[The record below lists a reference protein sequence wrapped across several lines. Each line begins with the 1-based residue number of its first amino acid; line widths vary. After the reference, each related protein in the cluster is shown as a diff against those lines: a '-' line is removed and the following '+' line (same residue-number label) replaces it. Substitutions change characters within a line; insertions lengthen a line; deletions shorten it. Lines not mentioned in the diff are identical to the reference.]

1 MADLERVKSR
11 VFACKTGISDG
22 LKRLGAG
29 VGAAVLAL
37 AGGLAI
43 SVPAQAASGTI
54 NGGASLGTNGQCTAA
69 SPSSF
74 GVSFT
79 ATFQSADTGSL
90 DTYSLFLLDGTGT
103 IIGSSSQSI
112 SASAASTTTVIT
124 APTTQTPSDGSAYT
138 LVAYNQNTGSPI
150 YSVGD
155 LYESDDLQ
163 MASLAFDASALDDSC
178 PGPNSARPTPAITTA
193 ANPVNAAFVATIT
206 FDASVTGFDIS
217 DLAVGNGAASAFAG
231 AGANYSVTIT
241 PAVDGD
247 VTVGIPSAAAVNG
260 VGTESNAAPTLTVL
274 YDATSPQPEFTDSE
288 PDTTIEGP
296 ITAYLQF
303 DEIVSGVASG
313 QIGVTNAA
321 ISNFVQVS
329 NQLYSFTLTPDLG
342 QTNGVIALSYDAAQ
356 AQDSAGNDNLAGS
369 AIYFANTNAPS
380 AVISTS
386 DVEPVGGPFTVDVV
400 FNEAV
405 TGFDVGDFVA
415 AANFTVDSVSGS
427 GTTYTATLTP
437 TASGTLSIRVS
448 AGAVTDI
455 DTNANTISNLLQVQA
470 DITAPSVSVTTAEIS
485 PVGASFAATITFSKP
500 VVDFVVGDLVLTNA
514 TATDFSGSDDIYF
527 VTILPVATGTV
538 QVDIPAAI
546 AQDAGGRDNT
556 AAATLTLQADVVA
569 PTLTMTSAA
578 VGPVSDPFT
587 LLLDFSESFADFTLS
602 DLTVVNGVASNLQR
616 SGDDLIATI
625 TPTAIGTLTVDV
637 ADGAFQDLAGND
649 NPAATQFSIES
660 TANGAP
666 SVVIASS
673 SAAGLVSG
681 AAFPVTVT
689 FSEPVTGFLFDD
701 IVIVNGTRSSESI
714 SGNVY
719 SFTVTPVADGVVSVD
734 VPAGVA
740 QDVDLN
746 QNTAATQFSVTADT
760 GAPTVAITS
769 AAVGPVAGSFSV
781 TLTFSED
788 MDSVVGSTLTVGN
801 GSVTAMSGTGS
812 VYTATILPTADGT
825 VTVDVLDGAANDL
838 AGNGNTAATQY
849 SIAAVIGSPTL
860 AISGPAGPLS
870 DAFTVTFT
878 FSENVTGFTADDVV
892 TSNAVASS
900 FAGTGAVYTAT
911 IVPTAAGPITVD
923 VAAGAAQNGGGVNN
937 SAAPQYSVTA
947 ASLGPIATIT
957 SATPSVSGV
966 AFINVAV
973 AFDEDVSGLETTDFV
988 ITGGGA
994 PLAFSGSGS
1003 SYSFFTQSVGGVDL
1017 VVSLPASSV
1026 TAVAGGA
1033 PNRLGTD
1040 LVIPVAVVPSIPTV
1054 VISSASADPVT
1065 APTFDATV
1073 TFSEA
1078 VTGFTIADLS
1088 VSGGEVSAFSGSGA
1102 VYATTIT
1109 PTRDGTL
1116 TIDIAGSAA
1125 TSSTGGGNTAAAQ
1138 FSITVNQQLPQPV
1151 ITSALSGTVSGA
1163 FDIVVN
1169 FNEPVTGFDITD
1181 LTVGNG
1187 AASNFAGSGTAYTAT
1202 ITPAADGAVT
1212 VDIAAAAAVDVSAGD
1227 SLVAAQFSITND
1239 ETGATPTLS
1248 SAASNPFAGSFV
1260 LDVAFTEAVTGF
1272 TASDLTVG
1280 NGTASGLTGSGAAY
1294 TVTITPSASGAVT
1307 VDLASGKAGDAAGN
1321 PSLAAVQFSIT
1332 ADITAPSGYAVSL
1345 DQDPIFSGNVSAL
1358 SFSYTGFEV
1367 GATFDYTIA
1376 SDGGGASIT
1385 DSVLVAAAAGTV
1397 SGLDGSGLADGT
1409 ITLTAALTDVL
1420 GNVGADETDTAT
1432 KDTVDPTVVL
1442 STVSADPVSG
1452 AFTLD
1457 VVFSEPV
1464 TGFALG
1470 DLTVGNGAASAL
1482 AGAADTYSVTITPAS
1497 DGTVTVDLAAAKVLD
1512 LAGNDN
1518 TAATQFSIE
1527 TDGAAPTVL
1536 SVERQTPSGEN
1547 TNADSL
1553 TWRVSFSE
1561 AVANIDAADFEAG
1574 GTTAG
1579 VSAVALVS
1587 AGVYDVTISGGD
1599 LAGLDATVS
1608 LGFSVG
1614 QNIADIAGNAL
1625 SVVAPSGVNET
1636 YSVANTAPVLASIT
1650 RFTPT
1655 SEQTNADSVVW
1666 NFQFSAISD
1675 LFDLEASDF
1684 TLTGTTATLS
1694 VNRYSIGFYVTASG
1708 GDLAG
1713 LDGAV
1718 SITLNAG
1725 ADDEF
1730 GNTMATGVPSGT
1742 NDNSFT
1748 LDNTVPSV
1756 TLTTVS
1762 SDPVSG
1768 SFTLDVVF
1776 SESVTGFAVGDLD
1789 VGNGAA
1795 SAFAGS
1801 GTTYSATITP
1811 SGDGAVTVDVAAAA
1825 AQDLAGNDNTAA
1837 TQFSITSDGTAPTLA
1852 LSTVSADPV
1861 SGAFTLD
1868 VVFSESVTGFTV
1880 SDLTVGNGAA
1890 SAFAGSGTTYS
1901 ATITPAADGAV
1912 TVDVASAAA
1921 QDGAGNDNLAA
1932 TQFSITHDGT
1942 LPSLVLSTVSS
1953 DPVSGAF
1960 TLDIVFSESVT
1971 GFGLGDLDV
1980 ANGAASA
1987 LAGSG
1992 DTYSATITPA
2002 GDGLVTVDV
2011 AAASAQDS
2019 AGNGNSAAVQFSI
2032 TNDGTAPTVV
2042 LSTVSADPVSGAFT
2056 LDVVFSESVTGF
2068 GLGDLDVGNGAASAF
2083 AGAGTTYSATITPTG
2098 DGAVTVD
2105 VAAAAAQDSAGNDNS
2120 AATQFSITNDETAPT
2135 LLLSTLSS
2143 DPVSG
2148 AFTLD
2153 IVFSESV
2160 TGFTVGDLTVGNGA
2174 ASAFAGSGTTYSATI
2189 TPAADGAV
2197 TVDVAAAAAQ
2207 DSAGNDNLAAT
2218 QFSITR
2224 DGTAPTVVLSTV
2236 SADPVSGAFTLD
2248 IVFSE
2253 SVTGFGLG
2261 DLDVG
2266 NGAASAFAGSGASYS
2281 ATITP
2286 AGDGLV
2292 TVDLAAAAAQDAAGN
2307 DNLAATQFSITRD
2320 GTAPTLVLSTASAD
2334 PVSGVFTLDVVF
2346 SESVTGFALGD
2357 LNVGNGVASAFAG
2370 AGTTYSATITPAG
2383 DGLVTIDVAAAAAQD
2398 GAGNDSVAATQFSI
2412 TSDGTA
2418 PGLVIAGPA
2427 GTQTGAFAVS
2437 FTFTESVSGFAS
2449 GDIVVANGAVSAFAG
2464 SGAAYTATVTPA
2476 ADGPVT
2482 VDVAAGVASDA
2493 AGNTSTAAAQ
2503 LSINADISAPTVLSV
2518 VVSDAN
2524 LTVTDIGTSFTVAVT
2539 FSEALDSAIEPE
2551 FAFVG
2556 ADLSATLSLQSSA
2569 WSSGDTV
2576 FTASYDLLDSG
2587 LMADDVDVTVSG
2599 AADVAGN
2606 LLADSTT
2613 PDLFS
2618 VELRRGGITIAQTI
2632 EGTVDGEFDFTGDLG
2647 SFAISTSGQTGS
2659 RAFTDLIAGTY
2670 TITAAAED
2678 GFSADGASCSGG
2690 TTSVDGT
2697 TGAVTIVLAPAD
2709 SVTCT
2714 FAAIADPEIDE
2725 TAIPSVELALDSS
2738 IDNPAGVSTSF
2749 ALSNTGGS
2757 PFSFT
2762 AASDMTWLDVDPT
2775 SGSIPAEGSLE
2786 FTITFNDGVLALAP
2800 GTYTAT
2806 ITITETAAA
2815 GQKPTGMSANTL
2827 NVVPIPVTIQ
2837 LQPREGTLTIIATT
2851 APSQA
2856 GDGVFTYTSTL
2867 AELDGLSLSTVAGTA
2882 SSGAMTVLRGSYSLT
2897 QTTSEGWALN
2907 SMSCTGDTDNGSTF
2921 DLDTGTMVIDLDPE
2935 ESMVCTFANRRDEDF
2950 IREIT
2955 QSAIRSFMAARADQ
2969 ILTNSPELSGRMRGS
2984 RMSATPNRFAAD
2996 YADGRF
3002 SADLSTSLSAIRQA
3016 AENGQPQMPG
3026 ATQFNLDGQTGM
3038 ASLDV
3043 WAQATY
3049 TSIDDNRAGLDASST
3064 FGLYYLGVDMMA
3076 SEDLLVG
3083 ALLQWDHAETVTGT
3097 YRSEVSGDGWLAGP
3111 YMVARL
3117 AENVYL
3123 DARGAWGRSENDVN
3137 PIGLYTDAFETS
3149 RWLVEANLTGEMTSG
3164 NWRLSPQIG
3173 IAYFNEEQ
3181 DAYTDTLGFLIPS
3194 QEITLG
3200 RINAGPELA
3209 YRFLN
3214 AEGGYFEP
3222 YVRLTA
3228 LWDYD
3233 DADVYNAAGNLQG
3246 IGGLRADARFGLTAE
3261 LPNGGLI
3268 SGEIGIIGLGLGEF
3282 EANNAMLRI
3291 RLPLS
3296 ME

>member
-1 MADLERVKSR
+1 MANLERVKSR
-11 VFACKTGISDG
+11 VFACKTGISNG

-37 AGGLAI
+37 AGGLAL

-124 APTTQTPSDGSAYT
+124 APTTQTPTDGSAYT

-150 YSVGD
+150 YTVGD
-155 LYESDDLQ
+155 LYESDGFQ
-163 MASLAFDASALDDSC
+163 MASLAFDASALDNSC
-178 PGPNSARPTPAITTA
+178 PGPNSARPTPTITTA
-193 ANPVNAAFVATIT
+193 ANPTNAPFVATIT
-206 FDASVTGFDIS
+206 FDASVTGFDSS
-217 DLAVGNGAASAFAG
+217 DLVVGNGAASAFAG
-231 AGANYSVTIT
+231 SGASYSVTIT
-241 PAVDGD
+241 PVVDGD
-247 VTVGIPSAAAVNG
+247 VTVSIPAAAAVNG

-274 YDATSPQPEFTDSE
+274 YDETSPQPEFIDGE

-296 ITAYLQF
+296 ITVYLQF

-321 ISNFVQVS
+321 ISSFVQVS

-342 QTNGVIALSYDAAQ
+342 QTNGAVVLTYDAAQ
-356 AQDSAGNDNLAGS
+356 VSDIAGNTNVAAS
-369 AIYFANTNAPS
+369 QFYSANTDAPS
-380 AVISTS
+380 VVVSTS
-386 DVEPVGGPFTVDVV
+386 AVEPVSGPFTVDVV

-405 TGFDVGDFVA
+405 TGFDVGDFLA
-415 AANFTVDSVSGS
+415 AGNFTVDSVAGS
-427 GTTYTATLTP
+427 GTTYTAILTP
-437 TASGTLSIRVS
+437 TGSGTLSIRVS
-448 AGAVTDI
+448 AAAVIDV
-455 DTNANTISNLLQVQA
+455 DTNANTISNLLQVEA
-470 DITAPSVSVTTAEIS
+470 DITAPSVAITTAEVS

-514 TATDFSGSDDIYF
+514 TATDFSGSDGVYL

-538 QVDIPAAI
+538 KVDIPAAV
-546 AQDAGGRDNT
+546 AQDAGGRDNS

-578 VGPVSDPFT
+578 VGPVSAPFT
-587 LLLDFSESFADFTLS
+587 LLLDFSETAVGFTLS

-616 SGDDLIATI
+616 SGDDLTATI
-625 TPTAIGTLTVDV
+625 TPTAVGTLTVDV
-637 ADGAFQDLAGND
+637 ADGAFQDTAGND
-649 NPAATQFSIES
+649 NTAVTQFSIAS

-666 SVVIASS
+666 TVVIASS
-673 SAAGLVSG
+673 TAAGLVSG

-689 FSEPVTGFLFDD
+689 FSEPVTGFLFDE

-719 SFTVTPVADGVVSVD
+719 SFTVTPIADGVVSVD

-746 QNTAATQFSVTADT
+746 ANTAATQFSVTADT

-769 AAVGPVAGSFSV
+769 AAVAPLAGAFNV
-781 TLTFSED
+781 TLTFSEP
-788 MDSVVGSTLTVGN
+788 MSSVVGSTLTVGN
-801 GSVTAMSGTGS
+801 GSVTAMSGSGA

-825 VTVDVLDGAANDL
+825 VTVDVLAGAANDL

-849 SIAAVIGSPTL
+849 SIAAVLGSPTL
-860 AISGPAGPLS
+860 AITGPAGPLA
-870 DAFTVTFT
+870 DAFTATFT
-878 FSENVTGFTADDVV
+878 FSENVTGFTIDDIVV
-892 TSNAVASS
+892 SNGVASS
-900 FAGTGAVYTAT
+900 FAGTGAVYTVT
-911 IVPTAAGPITVD
+911 IVPVAAGPITVD
-923 VAAGAAQNGGGVNN
+923 VASGAAQNGGAINN

-957 SATPSVSGV
+957 STTPSITG
-966 AFINVAV
+966 AGFIPISV
-973 AFDEDVSGLETTDFV
+973 AFDEDVAGLAGPDFV
-988 ITGGGA
+988 VTGGGA
-994 PLAFSGSGS
+994 PVAFGGAGST
-1003 SYSFFTQSVGGVDL
+1003 YSFFVSATGGVDL
-1017 VVSLPASSV
+1017 VIGLPASSA

-1033 PNRLGTD
+1033 PNRLGPD

-1054 VISSASADPVT
+1054 VIASAAADPVT
-1065 APTFDATV
+1065 ASTFDLTV
-1073 TFSEA
+1073 TFSED

-1088 VSGGEVSAFSGSGA
+1088 VSGGEVSTFSGSGA
-1102 VYATTIT
+1102 VYAVTIA

-1116 TIDIAGSAA
+1116 TVDIAGSAA

-1212 VDIAAAAAVDVSAGD
+1212 VDIAAAAAVDVSAGA
-1227 SLVAAQFSITND
+1227 SLVAAQYSITND
-1239 ETGATPTLS
+1239 ETGATPTLA
-1248 SAASNPFAGSFV
+1248 SAAADPFSGSFV
-1260 LDVAFTEAVTGF
+1260 LNVTFDEAVTGF
-1272 TASDLTVG
+1272 AASDLTVG
-1280 NGTASGLTGSGAAY
+1280 NGTASGLAGSGAAY
-1294 TVTITPSASGAVT
+1294 TVTITPSASGVVT
-1307 VDLASGKAGDAAGN
+1307 VDMAPGKVGDAAGN
-1321 PSLAAVQFSIT
+1321 PNLVAAQFSIT

-1345 DQDPIFSGNVSAL
+1345 DQDPINSGNETAL

-1367 GATFDYTIA
+1367 GATLDYTIS
-1376 SDGGGASIT
+1376 SDGGGASIS
-1385 DSVLVAAAAGTV
+1385 DSVLVSAAAGTI
-1397 SGLDGSGLADGT
+1397 SGLDGSGLGDGT
-1409 ITLTAALTDVL
+1409 VTLTAALTDVL
-1420 GNVGADETDTAT
+1420 GNIGADETDTAT
-1432 KDTVDPTVVL
+1432 KDTAAPSVVL
-1442 STVSADPVSG
+1442 SSVATDPVSG
-1452 AFTLD
+1452 
-1457 VVFSEPV
+1457 
-1464 TGFALG
+1464 G
-1470 DLTVGNGAASAL
+1470 
-1482 AGAADTYSVTITPAS
+1482 
-1497 DGTVTVDLAAAKVLD
+1497 
-1512 LAGNDN
+1512 
-1518 TAATQFSIE
+1518 
-1527 TDGAAPTVL
+1527 
-1536 SVERQTPSGEN
+1536 
-1547 TNADSL
+1547 
-1553 TWRVSFSE
+1553 
-1561 AVANIDAADFEAG
+1561 
-1574 GTTAG
+1574 
-1579 VSAVALVS
+1579 
-1587 AGVYDVTISGGD
+1587 
-1599 LAGLDATVS
+1599 
-1608 LGFSVG
+1608 
-1614 QNIADIAGNAL
+1614 
-1625 SVVAPSGVNET
+1625 
-1636 YSVANTAPVLASIT
+1636 
-1650 RFTPT
+1650 
-1655 SEQTNADSVVW
+1655 
-1666 NFQFSAISD
+1666 
-1675 LFDLEASDF
+1675 
-1684 TLTGTTATLS
+1684 
-1694 VNRYSIGFYVTASG
+1694 
-1708 GDLAG
+1708 
-1713 LDGAV
+1713 
-1718 SITLNAG
+1718 
-1725 ADDEF
+1725 
-1730 GNTMATGVPSGT
+1730 
-1742 NDNSFT
+1742 
-1748 LDNTVPSV
+1748 
-1756 TLTTVS
+1756 
-1762 SDPVSG
+1762 
-1768 SFTLDVVF
+1768 
-1776 SESVTGFAVGDLD
+1776 
-1789 VGNGAA
+1789 
-1795 SAFAGS
+1795 
-1801 GTTYSATITP
+1801 
-1811 SGDGAVTVDVAAAA
+1811 
-1825 AQDLAGNDNTAA
+1825 
-1837 TQFSITSDGTAPTLA
+1837 
-1852 LSTVSADPV
+1852 
-1861 SGAFTLD
+1861 
-1868 VVFSESVTGFTV
+1868 
-1880 SDLTVGNGAA
+1880 
-1890 SAFAGSGTTYS
+1890 
-1901 ATITPAADGAV
+1901 
-1912 TVDVASAAA
+1912 
-1921 QDGAGNDNLAA
+1921 
-1932 TQFSITHDGT
+1932 
-1942 LPSLVLSTVSS
+1942 
-1953 DPVSGAF
+1953 F

-1971 GFGLGDLDV
+1971 GFAIGDL
-1980 ANGAASA
+1980 
-1987 LAGSG
+1987 
-1992 DTYSATITPA
+1992 T
-2002 GDGLVTVDV
+2002 
-2011 AAASAQDS
+2011 
-2019 AGNGNSAAVQFSI
+2019 
-2032 TNDGTAPTVV
+2032 
-2042 LSTVSADPVSGAFT
+2042 
-2056 LDVVFSESVTGF
+2056 
-2068 GLGDLDVGNGAASAF
+2068 VGNGAASAF
-2083 AGAGTTYSATITPTG
+2083 AGAGTTYSATITPAA

-2105 VAAAAAQDSAGNDNS
+2105 VAAAAAQDAAGNDNT
-2120 AATQFSITNDETAPT
+2120 AATQFSITNDETAPSVV
-2135 LLLSTLSS
+2135 LSTVSA
-2143 DPVSG
+2143 DPVAG

-2160 TGFTVGDLTVGNGA
+2160 TGFAVGDLTVGNGA

-2189 TPAADGAV
+2189 TPAGDGAV

-2207 DSAGNDNLAAT
+2207 DSAGNDNTAATQFSITNDETGPSVVLSSVSTDPVSGAFTLDVVFSESVTGFAVGDLSVGNGAASAFAGSGDTYSVTITPAGDGLVTVDVAAAAAQDAAGNANSAAT

-2224 DGTAPTVVLSTV
+2224 DGTAPTVALSTV

-2253 SVTGFGLG
+2253 SVTGFAVG
-2261 DLDVG
+2261 DLSVG
-2266 NGAASAFAGSGASYS
+2266 NGAASAFAGTGTTYS

-2286 AGDGLV
+2286 SGDGAV
-2292 TVDLAAAAAQDAAGN
+2292 TVDVAAAAAQDSAGN
-2307 DNLAATQFSITRD
+2307 GNTAATQFSITND
-2320 GTAPTLVLSTASAD
+2320 ETAPTLVLSTLSGD
-2334 PVSGVFTLDVVF
+2334 PVSGAFTLDVVF
-2346 SESVTGFALGD
+2346 SESVTGFAAGDLTVGNGVASAFAGSGTTYSATITPSADGAVTVDVAAAAAQDSAGNDNNAATQFSITNDGTLPTLVLSTVSGDPVSGAFTLDIVFSESVTGFGLADLNIGNGAASALAGSGDTYSATITPAADGLVTVDVAAAAAQDSAGNDNVAASQFSITSDGTAPTVVLSTASSDPVSGAFTLSVVFSESVSGFGLGD
-2357 LNVGNGVASAFAG
+2357 LNVGNGAASAFAG

-2383 DGLVTIDVAAAAAQD
+2383 DGAVTVDVAAAAAQD
-2398 GAGNDSVAATQFSI
+2398 SAGNDNLAASQFSI

-2418 PGLVIAGPA
+2418 PGLVITGPA
-2427 GTQTGAFAVS
+2427 GTQTGAFTAS
-2437 FTFTESVSGFAS
+2437 FTFTESVSGFAV
-2449 GDIVVANGAVSAFAG
+2449 GDIVVANGAASAFAG
-2464 SGAAYTATVTPA
+2464 SGAAYTATITPA

-2482 VDVAAGVASDA
+2482 VDVAAGVASDP
-2493 AGNTSTAAAQ
+2493 AGNANTAASQ

-2518 VVSDAN
+2518 IVSDSD
-2524 LTVTDIGTSFTVAVT
+2524 LTVSDIGTSFTIAAT
-2539 FSEALDSAIEPE
+2539 FSEALDSAVEPD

-2576 FTASYDLLDSG
+2576 YTASYDLLDSG
-2587 LMADDVDVTVSG
+2587 LMADDIDVTVSG

-2618 VELRRGGITIAQTI
+2618 VELRRGGITIAQTV
-2632 EGTVDGEFDFTGDLG
+2632 EGAVDGEFDFTGDLG
-2647 SFAISTSGQTGS
+2647 SFAIATSGQTGS
-2659 RAFTDLIAGTY
+2659 RAFTDLIAGSY
-2670 TITAAAED
+2670 TITPAAED

-2725 TAIPSVELALDSS
+2725 TAIPTVELALDSA

-2749 ALSNTGGS
+2749 SLSNTGGS
-2757 PFSFT
+2757 PFTFT
-2762 AASDMTWLDVDPT
+2762 AATDVTWLDVDPT

-2786 FTITFNDGVLALAP
+2786 FTITFNDGVLDLAP
-2800 GTYTAT
+2800 GSYTAN
-2806 ITITETAAA
+2806 ITITETGTPA
-2815 GQKPTGMSANTL
+2815 QKPLGASANTL
-2827 NVVPIPVTIQ
+2827 NVVTIPVTIT

-2856 GDGVFTYTSTL
+2856 GDGVFNYTSTL
-2867 AELDGLSLSTVAGTA
+2867 AQLDGLSLSTVAGTA
-2882 SSGAMTVLRGSYSLT
+2882 SSGALTVLRGTYSLT

-2907 SMSCTGDTDNGSTF
+2907 SMSCTGDTDGGSTF

-3026 ATQFNLDGQTGM
+3026 ATQFNLDGQTGI

-3181 DAYTDTLGFLIPS
+3181 DSYTDTLGFLIPS

-3209 YRFLN
+3209 YRFVN

-3268 SGEIGIIGLGLGEF
+3268 SGEIGIIGLGLGDF